1 MARLPGVNMLDR
13 GTPSRLSPAPRPGR
27 RGRAGFS
34 LIELLIVIIII
45 GIVTTMAIPSIDA
58 DVYRI
63 NSAVRGLNAALM
75 YSERQAISLQHDIR
89 VSIDTAGRR
98 LRIHEDANND
108 GVIQNT
114 ERVTYTTLD
123 SSIVFSR
130 GAAPAMPFGG
140 AAVNFTKTQG
150 GLPVIIFRRDG
161 TASEN
166 GGFYIVPVKSLV
178 RGTAKNVRAGEI
190 IRSTGRVAWWS
201 YSNSSWV
208 RGN

>member
-1 MARLPGVNMLDR
+1 MQDHGTSARP
-13 GTPSRLSPAPRPGR
+13 SPALPF
-27 RGRAGFS
+27 RGQGAAGFS
-34 LIELLIVIIII
+34 LLELLIVIIII
-45 GIVTTMAIPSIDA
+45 GIVTTMAIPTLEP

-98 LRIHEDANND
+98 LRIHEDVNND
-108 GVIQNT
+108 GVMQNN

-130 GAAPAMPFGG
+130 GAAPAMPFG
-140 AAVNFTKTQG
+140 AAPVNFTRVQG
-150 GLPVIIFRRDG
+150 GLPCIVFRRDG

-178 RGTAKNVRAGEI
+178 RSIAKNVRAGEI

-201 YSNSSWV
+201 YSNGTWV

>member
-1 MARLPGVNMLDR
+1 MRYS
-13 GTPSRLSPAPRPGR
+13 GTPTSQPPAPRPGR
-27 RGRAGFS
+27 RSRAGFS

-75 YSERQAISLQHDIR
+75 YSERQAISLQHDVR

-108 GVIQNT
+108 GVMQST

-130 GAAPAMPFGG
+130 GAAPPMPFGG
-140 AAVNFTKTQG
+140 APVNFTRTQG

-166 GGFYIVPVKSLV
+166 GGFYIVPVKSFT
-178 RGTAKNVRAGEI
+178 RGIAKNVRAGEI

-201 YSNSSWV
+201 YSNSTWV